1 MAIGEAIARRGI
13 RKQYYLETRGDV
25 LLRNKDVFRFWKTLG
40 LQYMFLGVEAI
51 DEEGLKRFRK
61 RVTLSKNFEAI
72 EFARSLGIMVALNII
87 ADPDWDHRQFEV
99 IRQWCLEIPEIVN
112 ISVNTPY
119 PGTESWLTE
128 SRRITSRDYR
138 LFDIQHAVLPTR
150 LPLAEFYG
158 ELVRTQ
164 QVLNRK
170 HLGWSA
176 VKALAGILAGNL
188 ARGQT
193 NTLKMLWKFNSVY
206 NPQLQISDHQQPV
219 RYEMAPPPPPI
230 DVIDPRS
237 IYIHPA
243 RGRPGRMLDASAEN
257 FVQPVEAEGR
267 CRDVTMVRHGPSSHS
282 STTPPLRHV
291 IRGGF
296 GEARRP
302 SRCMCRSNKP
312 SAASMNSPT
321 ARIVATSAATTSA
334 PTQVARVSKK
344 PIPVIVMMG
353 KGSDLGRG
361 EASVFEPIRNE
372 RPIRRH
378 AFAIPSVKKDAIRM
392 IFR

>member
-13 RKQYYLETRGDV
+13 RKQFYLETRGDV

-61 RVTLSKNFEAI
+61 RVTLSKNFEAL
-72 EFARSLGIMVALNII
+72 EFARSLGIMVAINLI
-87 ADPDWDHRQFEV
+87 ADPSWDRRQFEV

-128 SRRITSRDYR
+128 SRRVTSRDYR
-138 LFDIQHAVLPTR
+138 LFDIQHAVLPTK

-170 HLGWSA
+170 HLGWTA

-206 NPQLQISDHQQPV
+206 NPELQLADHRRPV
-219 RYEMAPPPPPI
+219 RYEMAPPPVAR

-237 IYIHPA
+237 IYVHPA
-243 RGRPGRMLDASAEN
+243 QGRSSRVIDDATETFVDQTRMRAD
-257 FVQPVEAEGR
+257 
-267 CRDVTMVRHGPSSHS
+267 
-282 STTPPLRHV
+282 
-291 IRGGF
+291 
-296 GEARRP
+296 
-302 SRCMCRSNKP
+302 
-312 SAASMNSPT
+312 
-321 ARIVATSAATTSA
+321 AAT
-334 PTQVARVSKK
+334 
-344 PIPVIVMMG
+344 
-353 KGSDLGRG
+353 
-361 EASVFEPIRNE
+361 
-372 RPIRRH
+372 
-378 AFAIPSVKKDAIRM
+378 
-392 IFR
+392 